1 MKKRLIIPVLFA
13 LIAVALAA
21 CGGAGGNSAAEI
33 KATWINP
40 TVNGDTVSIS
50 SATLA
55 QDTIVHFKTAA
66 SGGNIASMAYVL
78 NGTTYVRANICPP
91 CRSTGFS
98 LKGDTLVCDT
108 CGTIFNAVNG
118 MGVSGAC
125 VDYPKA
131 AVDYT
136 TTGDGIS
143 MTTAALLN
151 AYQNTL
157 RPGTP

>member
-1 MKKRLIIPVLFA
+1 MKKRFILLVLFT

-21 CGGAGGNSAAEI
+21 CGGSGGKAAEI

-40 TVNGDTVSIS
+40 AVNGDTVSVS
-50 SATLA
+50 TATLA

-66 SGGNIASMAYVL
+66 AGGTIASMAYVL

-98 LKGDTLVCDT
+98 LKGDVLVCDT
-108 CGTIFNAVNG
+108 CGTLFNAVNG
-118 MGVSGAC
+118 MGISGAC

-131 AVDYT
+131 AVDYSAS
-136 TTGDGIS
+136 GDSIS
-143 MTTAALLN
+143 MTTAALWN
-151 AYQNTL
+151 AYENTL